1 LATCAAVLGAVIV
14 FDIYNHRLEMPNT
27 KVLNVSAPH
36 SLGFSKPTDTIQL
49 IIHGQCVFLFRTEVA
64 CALTLFNKDKSD
76 GLHVSLNESEFVVTR
91 LSNGNRFET
100 QRRTGGLCS
109 KSGAY
114 YWFSLDSQNQLLQA
128 GVGEARIET
137 ACYTYQFEHDKLW
150 EANKLFLESLIQ
162 IVIPETIIPLR
173 LLKNPVTMA
182 VPLLVKGTDELTI
195 DDVAGVEYLPSGW
208 LSPAAQTLYSCIAG
222 DKFVLNNADFPDFSD
237 AIEYSI
243 RTPGLWCNTRLKE
256 KAIEFGKPNPM
267 ETYLR
272 ITLGQN
278 NGESPGIPYV
288 MEIWPVGH
296 YSPIHNHGG
305 ANAVIR
311 VLHGGINVSLY
322 PFLCDSP
329 GGVEPFA
336 NKDFKVGDITWI
348 SPTLNQVHMLK
359 NLETN
364 TQTCITIQ
372 CYLYDKSNIE
382 HYDYF
387 DYIGDNAAKQ
397 QYEPDSDMDF
407 NEFKSKIRAEWNARP
422 PIQVGVPQVVAT
434 RSRSCFGYVGCF
446 GCFGCWRK

>member
-1 LATCAAVLGAVIV
+1 
-14 FDIYNHRLEMPNT
+14 MPNT
-27 KVLNVSAPH
+27 KVLNDGSPQ
-36 SLGFSKPTDTIQL
+36 SLGFSKSTDAIQL
-49 IIHGQCVFLFRTEVA
+49 IVHGQGVFLFRAAVA
-64 CALTLFNKDKSD
+64 CIFTIYNKDKSD
-76 GLHVSLNESEFVVTR
+76 GLQVSLSEVEFVVSR
-91 LSNGNRFET
+91 LSNENRFDS
-100 QRRTGGLCS
+100 QGAKGGLS
-109 KSGAY
+109 TKSGAY

-128 GVGEARIET
+128 GVGEPRIET
-137 ACYTYQFEHDKLW
+137 ACYTYQFDHDKLW
-150 EANKLFLESLIQ
+150 EANKLFLESLVQ
-162 IVIPETIIPLR
+162 INIPEAIIPLR
-173 LLKNPVTMA
+173 LLKNPITVG
-182 VPLLVKGTDELTI
+182 VPLLVKGTNELTM

-222 DKFVLNNADFPDFSD
+222 EKFTLNAADFPDFTD

-256 KAIEFGKPNPM
+256 KASEFGSHNPN

-296 YSPIHNHGG
+296 YSPIHNHGR

-311 VLHGGINVSLY
+311 VLHGGIHVSLY

-336 NKDFKVGDITWI
+336 TKDFKTGDITWI

-359 NLETN
+359 NLESSAHA
-364 TQTCITIQ
+364 CMTIQ
-372 CYLYDKSNIE
+372 CYLYDKSNTE

-387 DYIGDNAAKQ
+387 DYTGDKNVKH

-407 NEFKSKIRAEWNARP
+407 KEFKTKMRAEWDARP
-422 PIQVGVPQVVAT
+422 RQPAAVVAT
-434 RSRSCFGYVGCF
+434 VNASRS
-446 GCFGCWRK
+446 CFGCWRK